1 MRSAQIRKY
10 GRYILNI
17 LIVIGTRPEAVKLA
31 PVVTS
36 LMENTNVNVSV
47 LVTAQHRRMLDEVL
61 DIFDIVP
68 DYDLDIMSD
77 NQTPTDVFIQVLH
90 GIQPILLETKPD
102 WLLVQGDTTTVL
114 ASTIA
119 AAYAKIPVGHIEAG
133 LRTYNRDNPFPE
145 EINRV
150 LTDHAASLHFAPTL
164 TDRKALLRE
173 GISDQTIH
181 VTGNTVI
188 DALNT
193 IIARPEPSSFR
204 DLLSNIPDD
213 KRLILV
219 TAHRRENFG
228 EPLQMI
234 IVALLQLAKRED
246 IHIIY
251 PAHPNPN
258 IDNPIKELL
267 LNQRNISIVEPLD
280 YLTFAHLMKNSYLI
294 LTDSGGIQEE
304 APGLG
309 TPVLVLRKATE
320 RTEAIE
326 QGTAIMV
333 GTDTEKIVKSVKLL
347 LDNQSSYKEMIKTV
361 NPFGDGKASQRI
373 VSILLDQISASD

>member
-1 MRSAQIRKY
+1 MWSTQIRKY

-17 LIVIGTRPEAVKLA
+17 LTVIGTRPEAVKLA
-31 PVVTS
+31 PVVTA

-47 LVTAQHRRMLDEVL
+47 LVTAQHREMLDEVL
-61 DIFDIVP
+61 DMFDIVP

-77 NQTPTDVFIQVLH
+77 NQTPTDVFIQVLN
-90 GIQPILLETKPD
+90 GIQPILVQSKPD

-119 AAYAKIPVGHIEAG
+119 AAYEKIPVGHIEAG
-133 LRTYNRDNPFPE
+133 LRTYDRGNPFPE

-150 LTDHAASLHFAPTL
+150 LTDHAASLHFAPTI
-164 TDRKALLRE
+164 TDRAALLRE
-173 GISDQTIH
+173 GISNHTIH
-181 VTGNTVI
+181 VTGNTVV
-188 DALNT
+188 DTLNT
-193 IIARPEPSSFR
+193 IISRPESPSLR
-204 DLLSNIPDD
+204 TILSNMEDD

-228 EPLQMI
+228 EPLQRI

-246 IHIIY
+246 IHIVY
-251 PAHPNPN
+251 PVHPNPN
-258 IDNPIKELL
+258 INKPIKELL
-267 LNQRNISIVEPLD
+267 LNQSNISVVEPLD
-280 YLTFAHLMKNSYLI
+280 YLTFTHLMKQSYLI

-309 TPVLVLRKATE
+309 IPVLVLRKVTE
-320 RTEAIE
+320 RTEAVE

-333 GTDTEKIVKSVKLL
+333 GTDTEKIVKSVTLL
-347 LDNQSSYKEMIKTV
+347 LDNKPSYKAMIKSV
-361 NPFGDGKASQRI
+361 NPFGDGNASQRI
-373 VSILLDQISASD
+373 VSILLDQT

>member
-1 MRSAQIRKY
+1 MWSTQIRKY

-17 LIVIGTRPEAVKLA
+17 LTVIGTRPEAVKLA
-31 PVVTS
+31 PVVTA

-47 LVTAQHRRMLDEVL
+47 LVTAQHREMLDEVL
-61 DIFDIVP
+61 DMFDIVP

-77 NQTPTDVFIQVLH
+77 NQTPTDVFIQVLN
-90 GIQPILLETKPD
+90 GIQPILVQSKPD

-119 AAYAKIPVGHIEAG
+119 AAYEKIPVGHIEAG
-133 LRTYNRDNPFPE
+133 LRTYDRGNPFPE

-150 LTDHAASLHFAPTL
+150 LTDHAASLHFAPTI
-164 TDRKALLRE
+164 TDRAALLRE
-173 GISDQTIH
+173 GISNHTIH
-181 VTGNTVI
+181 VTGNTVV
-188 DALNT
+188 DTLNT
-193 IIARPEPSSFR
+193 IISRPESPSLR
-204 DLLSNIPDD
+204 TILSNIEDD

-228 EPLQMI
+228 EPLQRI

-246 IHIIY
+246 IHIVY
-251 PAHPNPN
+251 PVHPNPN
-258 IDNPIKELL
+258 INKPIKELL
-267 LNQRNISIVEPLD
+267 LNQSNISVVEPLD
-280 YLTFAHLMKNSYLI
+280 YLTFTHLMKQSYLI

-309 TPVLVLRKATE
+309 IPVLVLRKVTE
-320 RTEAIE
+320 RTEAVE

-333 GTDTEKIVKSVKLL
+333 GTDTEKIVKSVTLL
-347 LDNQSSYKEMIKTV
+347 LDNKPSYKAMIKSV
-361 NPFGDGKASQRI
+361 NPFGDGNASQRI
-373 VSILLDQISASD
+373 VSILLDQT